1 MAGKRSVD
9 CQPCTAQSRMNA
21 WSKQGCRVSRL
32 IARMCAH
39 LRKGLFA
46 MFFLFHDDEFTL
58 HTIYTLLR
66 VNVDAGYNDA
76 GLKLNPVKPCATC
89 FPVCFSAGNGAEL

>member
-1 MAGKRSVD
+1 
-9 CQPCTAQSRMNA
+9 
-21 WSKQGCRVSRL
+21 
-32 IARMCAH
+32 
-39 LRKGLFA
+39 
-46 MFFLFHDDEFTL
+46 MFFLFHDDEFTQ